1 MTSSIRARANVAT
14 SLSSPTKAGQAMSK
28 KQQKLAEA
36 AKTSCSISQY
46 FVKKQT
52 VETSQAE
59 GEKGLNVRH
68 SHLSI
73 KVATEA
79 SSQHP
84 HPPAIVEA
92 VDTGPLLS
100 ETQCVI
106 EEKSKTQQLY
116 IIISDDDEQAETHKL
131 VEEKVDLYKESS
143 TE

>member
-1 MTSSIRARANVAT
+1 
-14 SLSSPTKAGQAMSK
+14 MSK
-28 KQQKLAEA
+28 KQQKLADA

-46 FVKKQT
+46 LVK
-52 VETSQAE
+52 TSQAE

-68 SHLSI
+68 SHMSI

-79 SSQHP
+79 SSQHT
-84 HPPAIVEA
+84 HPPATMEA

-106 EEKSKTQQLY
+106 EEKSKTEQLY
-116 IIISDDDEQAETHKL
+116 IIISDDDEQAETQKL
-131 VEEKVDLYKESS
+131 VQEQVQDIYKESS